1 MRAEVNRMEH
11 ELNNVDEMEQEAKFK
26 IITLEDEE
34 DSSSKQY
41 IEDIQR
47 KITIL
52 YEEFRNWVKE
62 NQESDTYIARKAK
75 LKEESDKLILLA
87 KFQMQKVKEN
97 ERFQDS
103 LEKGKE
109 LVADASEWLVDG
121 VKVVMQQESV
131 RKISSNVEDVVIQ
144 VKENER
150 IKEGVKSFKKGT
162 LKLAESAFNGLKKVL
177 DDTQESE
184 IEVQDDEKNNNL

>member
-1 MRAEVNRMEH
+1 MEH

>member
-1 MRAEVNRMEH
+1 MNRMEH

>member
-1 MRAEVNRMEH
+1 MNRMEH

-26 IITLEDEE
+26 IITLKDDE

-52 YEEFRNWVKE
+52 YAEFRNWVKE
-62 NQESDTYIARKAK
+62 NQESATYLDRKAK

-87 KFQMQKVKEN
+87 KIQMQKVKEN
-97 ERFQDS
+97 DRFQDS

-109 LVADASEWLVDG
+109 FVVDASDWLVDG
-121 VKVVMQQESV
+121 VRVVMQQESV

-144 VKENER
+144 VKDNER
-150 IKEGVKSFKKGT
+150 VKEGVKSFKKGT
-162 LKLAESAFNGLKKVL
+162 LKFAESAFNGLKKVL

-184 IEVQDDEKNNNL
+184 TEVQDDEKNNNL